1 SCPDPRPG
9 SAWPGRLRR
18 GPSRPR
24 RAVRPGQKPACR
36 LAGRSGLAFPAWLA
50 VWSGGQHPD
59 SVVAGQAPAGQVPQV
74 QGGGAALE
82 PGVVPG
88 HPAVAELEAA
98 SPPGGDLGDGA
109 FDVGPVF
116 HVVLAQPGAG
126 GPVPAGGAQQV
137 VALVQDELAAGLAGG
152 APLAQRAAAAQRAEG
167 GGPGPA
173 QAGGVPSRAGH
184 RALLFVDGEVV
195 DGEPALDGGRS
206 GLGLI
211 TASCPAFSIASRR
224 SPVPLGGIAV
234 PGKPAAAVTVAAAAV
249 PAA

>member
-82 PGVVPG
+82 PGVVPVL
-88 HPAVAELEAA
+88 PAVAELEAA

-126 GPVPAGGAQQV
+126 GPVPAGGGQQV
-137 VALVQDELAAGLAGG
+137 IALVQDDLAAGLAGG
-152 APLAQRAAAAQRAEG
+152 AACPQRAVAAQRAEG
-167 GGPGPA
+167 GDPGSCAARIFDCVADLCLRQQPGRGDGWLAGCYSRSSTCWFAGYPA
-173 QAGGVPSRAGH
+173 SLPWCS
-184 RALLFVDGEVV
+184 
-195 DGEPALDGGRS
+195 
-206 GLGLI
+206 
-211 TASCPAFSIASRR
+211 
-224 SPVPLGGIAV
+224 
-234 PGKPAAAVTVAAAAV
+234 VT
-249 PAA
+249 